1 MESMIDEDDSDNSDD
16 DDVEMLTPEE
26 LQDHFARM
34 SMRHGDTSMSTTIDL
49 TTSPEPQ
56 VQAHNGTIELPLV
69 EEDSWIVYGASI
81 RPGNTVEL
89 QSGYTDKG
97 GHHSGDFLRISH
109 IIRNVQNDQV
119 TLRGT
124 RLRRTMFFNGML
136 ERKLNEVA
144 MVIHS
149 NADDARPALQQGLEE
164 VSLEEVVAVRELIL
178 TNHKFPS
185 LSFRDEVFWNVKPLR
200 ATNLLDMDY
209 KTQAPL
215 VCRWV
220 VNYVYEDPTTRK
232 KGLLGHTTIRTLQEA
247 ECDGN
252 LSIPH

>member
-1 MESMIDEDDSDNSDD
+1 MASPLDREVITIPDDEDDLIVCGERNISRASTITLEASDSQDMESMIDEDESDNSDD

-34 SMRHGDTSMSTTIDL
+34 SMRYGATSMSTSIDL

-69 EEDSWIVYGASI
+69 EEDSWTVYGASI

-109 IIRNVQNDQV
+109 ILRNVQNDGV
-119 TLRGT
+119 ILRGI

-144 MVIHS
+144 IVIHS

-164 VSLEEVVAVRELIL
+164 VSLEEVVALPR
-178 TNHKFPS
+178 
-185 LSFRDEVFWNVKPLR
+185 
-200 ATNLLDMDY
+200 
-209 KTQAPL
+209 
-215 VCRWV
+215 
-220 VNYVYEDPTTRK
+220 
-232 KGLLGHTTIRTLQEA
+232 
-247 ECDGN
+247 
-252 LSIPH
+252 